1 MTENVPVVQETKKVD
16 VVQKY
21 VDELSAGWVRV
32 LPKICTP
39 ERFARVAVTCIKK
52 NGKLIMALQTKEGK
66 KALPKHL

>member
-1 MTENVPVVQETKKVD
+1 MTENVPVVQEPKKID

-39 ERFARVAVTCIKK
+39 ERFARVAVT
-52 NGKLIMALQTKEGK
+52 
-66 KALPKHL
+66 